1 MQTETKN
8 SKPTRK
14 LKTVKKDAFSE
25 EIVAFVTA
33 DFERRQNQR
42 LAIERQWELNVN
54 FLSGNQYCDVNSR
67 GEITQE
73 DKRFYWQNKR
83 VFNHIAPIIE
93 TRLAKFSRISPT
105 VFVRP
110 KSDSDKDMDDSVL
123 AQKFIDGAFKRSDL
137 ESVVK
142 KVTTWSETCGTG
154 FYKIVWDNQG
164 GNNLGELNGQKVYE
178 GDVKIIA
185 VSPFEIFPDSIYAD
199 KLSDCDSLIHARAV
213 SVKRIK
219 EKYGVDVVG
228 ESIGVFNLDTAK
240 RLGVTDDSEGGK
252 VDNSAVVIERYERPS
267 QEFPNGR
274 LITVCQD
281 KLLYYG
287 ELPYLNG
294 KDKRRDFPFVK
305 QDCINVPGNFFGTSV
320 IERLIPVQRA
330 FNAVKNR
337 KHEFLNRLSMGV
349 MTVEDGSLDT
359 DDLAEEG
366 LSPGKVLVYRQGA
379 KAPEMMEGL
388 TMPTEF
394 SEEESKLINEFV
406 IISGVPD
413 ASTTSEASVIRS
425 SSALEIMVEQDN
437 ERLVFSAENVRLSY
451 LEIARQTVRLYSQ
464 FLTGVRPVKYQD
476 EFNKTKILYADKNVL
491 ESDDVYLDSENEMLY
506 THAQKKDMIFRLYQ
520 SGLLNDDNGSVR
532 PSVKEKILTL
542 LGYKDLDCSK
552 GLSKL
557 QEEKARRE
565 NDKLKQTELSVE
577 DFDDDSIHVDEHLR
591 FVLSE
596 YQSLND
602 QQKQRFS
609 KHIKEHKEKV
619 YSKQNQ
625 QKKAI

>member
-1 MQTETKN
+1 
-8 SKPTRK
+8 
-14 LKTVKKDAFSE
+14 
-25 EIVAFVTA
+25 
-33 DFERRQNQR
+33 
-42 LAIERQWELNVN
+42 
-54 FLSGNQYCDVNSR
+54 
-67 GEITQE
+67 
-73 DKRFYWQNKR
+73 
-83 VFNHIAPIIE
+83 
-93 TRLAKFSRISPT
+93 
-105 VFVRP
+105 
-110 KSDSDKDMDDSVL
+110 MDDSVL

-164 GNNLGELNGQKVYE
+164 GNNLGQLNGQKVYE

-199 KLSDCDSLIHARAV
+199 KLSDCDSIIHARAV

-240 RLGVTDDSEGGK
+240 RLGVTDDSDTGK
-252 VDNSAVVIERYERPS
+252 VDNSAIVIERYERPS

-305 QDCINVPGNFFGTSV
+305 QDCMNVAGNFFGTSV

-379 KAPEMMEGL
+379 KAPEMMDGL

-520 SGLLNDDNGSVR
+520 SGLLNDDNGNVR

-542 LGYKDLDCSK
+542 LGYKDLDYSK

-625 QKKAI
+625 QQKAI

>member
-1 MQTETKN
+1 
-8 SKPTRK
+8 
-14 LKTVKKDAFSE
+14 
-25 EIVAFVTA
+25 
-33 DFERRQNQR
+33 
-42 LAIERQWELNVN
+42 
-54 FLSGNQYCDVNSR
+54 
-67 GEITQE
+67 
-73 DKRFYWQNKR
+73 
-83 VFNHIAPIIE
+83 
-93 TRLAKFSRISPT
+93 
-105 VFVRP
+105 
-110 KSDSDKDMDDSVL
+110 
-123 AQKFIDGAFKRSDL
+123 
-137 ESVVK
+137 
-142 KVTTWSETCGTG
+142 
-154 FYKIVWDNQG
+154 
-164 GNNLGELNGQKVYE
+164 
-178 GDVKIIA
+178 
-185 VSPFEIFPDSIYAD
+185 
-199 KLSDCDSLIHARAV
+199 
-213 SVKRIK
+213 
-219 EKYGVDVVG
+219 
-228 ESIGVFNLDTAK
+228 
-240 RLGVTDDSEGGK
+240 
-252 VDNSAVVIERYERPS
+252 
-267 QEFPNGR
+267 
-274 LITVCQD
+274 
-281 KLLYYG
+281 
-287 ELPYLNG
+287 
-294 KDKRRDFPFVK
+294 
-305 QDCINVPGNFFGTSV
+305 
-320 IERLIPVQRA
+320 
-330 FNAVKNR
+330 
-337 KHEFLNRLSMGV
+337 

-379 KAPEMMEGL
+379 KAPEMMDGL

-520 SGLLNDDNGSVR
+520 SGLLNDDNGNVR

-542 LGYKDLDCSK
+542 LGYKDLDYSK

-625 QKKAI
+625 QQKAI